1 MKKNY
6 ISAIIFSGL
15 ILFSTGCQNEK
26 KEIEVKPVT
35 VKVENVEVK
44 NFVNSI
50 NIPVTVFSK
59 ETVNVSAKNP
69 GIIEKIHVE
78 EGSHV
83 KASETL
89 LFESENYKLQQAV
102 NIAIQNVELAEISL
116 DEKKITLE
124 RLKAEYENA
133 LIEKTR
139 HESLFKQKAVS
150 QSILDDK
157 ILGFQKA
164 DSAYKLGQVLL
175 ELSQQQY
182 AQAQTNLN
190 ITQKTYEDS
199 TIFAP
204 ISGIVTKKYI
214 DAGEMGSPGM
224 PVISIVN
231 VNNLELK
238 GNLPAI
244 YYEKVTPGETQ
255 VVVEYGNNE
264 FFESKVSYKSFV
276 IDPMLRTFE
285 IKSDISEISSKI
297 VPGQLLKL
305 SVIFEK
311 FESLAVPAESILI
324 RNNKNVIFVTSGKKA
339 KLVEVE
345 KGLTYRNYTQ
355 LKNLKLSQN
364 EKVITEGQFLLNEGS
379 SISILAEGR

>member
-1 MKKNY
+1 
-6 ISAIIFSGL
+6 
-15 ILFSTGCQNEK
+15 
-26 KEIEVKPVT
+26 
-35 VKVENVEVK
+35 VEVK

-50 NIPVTVFSK
+50 NIPATVFSK
-59 ETVNVSAKNP
+59 ETVNVSVKNP
-69 GIIEKIHVE
+69 GIVEKIHVE

-89 LFESENYKLQQAV
+89 LFETENYKLQQAV

-175 ELSQQQY
+175 ELSQQQF
-182 AQAQTNLN
+182 AQAKTNLN
-190 ITQKTYEDS
+190 ITQKTFEDS
-199 TIFAP
+199 TIYAP

-224 PVISIVN
+224 PVVSIVN

-244 YYEKVTPGETQ
+244 YYEKVIPGETH
-255 VVVEYGNNE
+255 VIVEFENNE
-264 FFESKVSYKSFV
+264 FFESTVSYKSAV

-285 IKSDISEISSKI
+285 IKTDVSEISSKI

-345 KGLTYRNYTQ
+345 KDLTYKNFTE
-355 LKNLKLSQN
+355 LKNFKLSQN
-364 EKVITEGQFLLNEGS
+364 EKIITEEQFLLNEGS
-379 SISILAEGR
+379 SISILAEKK